1 MVVRFVVLYL
11 LFNYIS
17 VGYWGGAIECAQ
29 DWFEYVRE
37 LYGVRVEVHAARKKD
52 KTPTC
57 NGPT

>member
-37 LYGVRVEVHAARKKD
+37 L
-52 KTPTC
+52 
-57 NGPT
+57 